1 MKPASQ
7 PSEFNKS
14 KSNSNAWTKREKLSS
29 AITKYLWSYAHGQQY
44 TSKFGESD
52 QVCA

>member
-29 AITKYLWSYAHGQQY
+29 AITKYL
-44 TSKFGESD
+44 
-52 QVCA
+52 

>member
-14 KSNSNAWTKREKLSS
+14 KINPNAWTKKKKYQVQLLNICEVMQMTNS
-29 AITKYLWSYAHGQQY
+29 A
-44 TSKFGESD
+44 
-52 QVCA
+52 C